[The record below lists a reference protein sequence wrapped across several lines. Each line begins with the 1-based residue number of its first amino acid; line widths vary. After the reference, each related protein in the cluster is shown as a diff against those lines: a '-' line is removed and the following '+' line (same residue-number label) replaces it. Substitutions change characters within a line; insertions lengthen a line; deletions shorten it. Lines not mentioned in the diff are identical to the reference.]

1 MNELKP
7 RLAIAFHW
15 FNEAGTR
22 YNQLEGIRQTYDGPI
37 SMATDNLVWNIRKK
51 VILERMAVITE
62 EAWAVPGPGKAPAP
76 DRTRKSEYTPW
87 TLGHVYDTRDVEKE
101 TFDKFNKQ
109 FNLKPAPYKPE
120 KP

>member
-1 MNELKP
+1 
-7 RLAIAFHW
+7 
-15 FNEAGTR
+15 
-22 YNQLEGIRQTYDGPI
+22 
-37 SMATDNLVWNIRKK
+37 
-51 VILERMAVITE
+51 MAVITE
-62 EAWAVPGPGKAPAP
+62 EAWAVPGPGKAPPP